1 MHNIQLAA
9 GQIVQQVLAD
19 GRNLN
24 QVLEE
29 SLRKKA
35 VWTLA
40 QRAALQ
46 DLSYG
51 TLRFYG
57 QLRALLG
64 LLLHK
69 PMLDQRIYHVLLVA
83 LYQLQYSKAAQ
94 HAVVD
99 HAVRSA
105 QMLNVKVS
113 GLVNAIL
120 RNFLRSRDVLLEQ
133 AAQRAEGKYSYP
145 QWWIDELRAQYGERS
160 AAILEAGNLHP
171 PMTLRVNR
179 RRGTTADYLA
189 LLSQQE
195 GERQNLPARLIEDD
209 LMGIGALQLE
219 KPVPVDRLP
228 GFFDG
233 LVSVQDA
240 GAQYAAR
247 LLDVHDGM
255 RVLDACAAPGGK
267 TAHIL
272 ECAQVEMVA
281 VDKDEKRLQRV
292 AENLQRLSLSA
303 QLLAGDAAEPEKWWD
318 GRAFERILA
327 DVPCSASGVVRRHP
341 DIKWLRR
348 RTDIDGFAAQQ
359 LDILRALW
367 RLLAPGGKLL
377 YATCSVFRQE
387 NEQVVA
393 AFLAQQP
400 DARRLPT
407 EDRGQ
412 RTEDRKVAG
421 LIPRPDYNMRHRL
434 GSGQLLPNAQH
445 DGFFYALLRKQ
456 RIEGR

>member
-9 GQIVQQVLAD
+9 GQIVQQVLVE

-24 QVLEE
+24 QVLDE
-29 SLRKKA
+29 SLRRKS
-35 VWTLA
+35 VWTPA

-51 TLRFYG
+51 TLRYYG
-57 QLRALLG
+57 QLRALLE

-69 PMLDQRIYHVLLVA
+69 PLSDQRIYYVLLVA

-105 QMLNVKVS
+105 QMLNPKVS

-120 RNFLRSRDVLLEQ
+120 RNFLRGREGLLDQ
-133 AAQRAEGKYSYP
+133 AMGRAEGRYSYQ
-145 QWWIDELRAQYGERS
+145 QWWIDELQSQYGEQ
-160 AAILEAGNLHP
+160 AEAILQAGNRHP

-179 RRGTTADYLA
+179 RLGTAEQYADRLEQDG
-189 LLSQQE
+189 LV
-195 GERQNLPARLIEDD
+195 ARRIAPD
-209 LMGIGALQLE
+209 ALQLE
-219 KPVPVDRLP
+219 KPVGVDKLP

-240 GAQYAAR
+240 GAQYAAG

-272 ECAQVEMVA
+272 ENARVQMVA
-281 VDKDEKRLQRV
+281 VDKDEQRLQRV
-292 AENLQRLSLSA
+292 AQNLQRLKLDA
-303 QLLAGDAAEPEKWWD
+303 QLQVGDAATPDAWWD
-318 GRAFERILA
+318 GQPFQRILA

-348 RTDIDGFAAQQ
+348 RADIGGFAQQQ
-359 LDILRALW
+359 LAILGALW
-367 RLLAPGGKLL
+367 RLLEPDGKLL
-377 YATCSVFRQE
+377 YATCSVFQQE
-387 NEQVVA
+387 NEQVIA
-393 AFLAQQP
+393 AFLERQADAQ
-400 DARRLPT
+400 RLQISLPEAT
-407 EDRGQ
+407 E
-412 RTEDRKVAG
+412 
-421 LIPRPDYNMRHRL
+421 
-434 GSGQLLPNAQH
+434 GQLLPDAQH
-445 DGFFYALLRKQ
+445 DGFFYALLHKAH
-456 RIEGR
+456 

>member
-1 MHNIQLAA
+1 M
-9 GQIVQQVLAD
+9 LAD

-24 QVLEE
+24 QVLDE
-29 SLRKKA
+29 SLRRKS
-35 VWTLA
+35 VWTPA

-57 QLRALLG
+57 QLKTLLG

-69 PMLDQRIYHVLLVA
+69 PMLDQRIYYVLLVA
-83 LYQLQYSKAAQ
+83 LYQLQYSKAAP

-120 RNFLRSRDVLLEQ
+120 RNFLRNRAALLEQ
-133 AAQRAEGKYSYP
+133 AARHAEGKYSYP
-145 QWWIDELRAQYGERS
+145 QWWIDELEAQYGGRS

-179 RRGTTADYLA
+179 RRGTAAGYLA
-189 LLSQQE
+189 QLEQQ
-195 GERQNLPARLIEDD
+195 GIHARLIEDD
-209 LMGIGALQLE
+209 LIGSGALQLD
-219 KPVPVDRLP
+219 KPVAVDKLP
-228 GFFDG
+228 GFFAG

-247 LLDVHDGM
+247 LLDVGDGM

-272 ECAQVEMVA
+272 EYAQVEMLA
-281 VDKDEKRLQRV
+281 VDKDEQRLQRV
-292 AENLQRLSLSA
+292 AENLRRLELSA
-303 QLLAGDAAEPEKWWD
+303 QLAVGDAAVPGQWWD
-318 GRAFERILA
+318 GQPFQRILA
-327 DVPCSASGVVRRHP
+327 DLPCSASGVVRRHP

-348 RTDIDGFAAQQ
+348 NSDVAGFAARQ

-367 RLLAPGGKLL
+367 RLLAQNGKLL
-377 YATCSVFRQE
+377 YATCSVFDQE
-387 NEQVVA
+387 NGQVIA

-400 DARRLPT
+400 DARRLPI
-407 EDRGQ
+407 ELPGNS
-412 RTEDRKVAG
+412 E
-421 LIPRPDYNMRHRL
+421 
-434 GSGQLLPNAQH
+434 GQLLPDNRH
-445 DGFFYALLRKQ
+445 DGFFYALLQK
-456 RIEGR
+456 I

>member
-9 GQIVQQVLAD
+9 SQIIQQVLVD

-24 QVLEE
+24 QVLDE
-29 SLRKKA
+29 SLRRKA
-35 VWTLA
+35 VWTPA

-69 PMLDQRIYHVLLVA
+69 PMLDQRIYYVLLLA

-99 HAVRSA
+99 HAVRAA
-105 QMLNVKVS
+105 QLLNAKVS

-120 RNFLRSRDVLLEQ
+120 RNFPRSRDALLAQ
-133 AAQRAEGKYSYP
+133 AAQHEEGKYSYP

-160 AAILEAGNLHP
+160 AAILEAGNRHP

-179 RRGTTADYLA
+179 RHGTAADYLA
-189 LLSQQE
+189 QLEQQDMH
-195 GERQNLPARLIEDD
+195 ARLIEDD
-209 LMGIGALQLE
+209 LMGFGALQLE
-219 KPVPVDRLP
+219 KPVPVDKLP
-228 GFFDG
+228 GFFAG

-247 LLDVHDGM
+247 LLDVHAGM

-272 ECAQVEMVA
+272 ECALVEMVA

-292 AENLQRLSLSA
+292 AENLKRLNLDA
-303 QLLAGDAAEPEKWWD
+303 QLLVGDAAQPEAWWD
-318 GRAFERILA
+318 GRLFERILA

-348 RTDIDGFAAQQ
+348 RTDIAGFAAQQ
-359 LDILRALW
+359 LNILRALW
-367 RLLAPGGKLL
+367 RLLAQDGKLL
-377 YATCSVFRQE
+377 YVTCSVFHQE
-387 NEQVVA
+387 NEQVIA
-393 AFLAQQP
+393 SFLAQQP
-400 DARRLPT
+400 DARQLPAILP
-407 EDRGQ
+407 ENS
-412 RTEDRKVAG
+412 E
-421 LIPRPDYNMRHRL
+421 
-434 GSGQLLPNAQH
+434 GQLLPNDQH
-445 DGFFYALLRKQ
+445 DGFFYALLHKQ
-456 RIEGR
+456 RTEDR

>member
-9 GQIVQQVLAD
+9 SQIIQQVLVD

-24 QVLEE
+24 QVLDE
-29 SLRKKA
+29 SLSRKA
-35 VWTLA
+35 VWTPA

-57 QLRALLG
+57 QLDALLG
-64 LLLHK
+64 ALLHK
-69 PMLDQRIYHVLLVA
+69 PLSDRRIYYVLLVA

-105 QMLNVKVS
+105 QMLNAKVS

-120 RNFLRSRDVLLEQ
+120 RNFLRSQDVMLER
-133 AAQRAEGKYSYP
+133 AAQHATGRYSYP
-145 QWWIDELRAQYGERS
+145 QWWIDELQAQYGERS
-160 AAILEAGNLHP
+160 AAMLEAGNQHP
-171 PMTLRVNR
+171 PMTLRVNQR
-179 RRGTTADYLA
+179 RNTTADYLT
-189 LLSQQE
+189 LLN
-195 GERQNLPARLIEDD
+195 RHNLSARLIEPD
-209 LMGIGALQLE
+209 ALQLD
-219 KPVPVDRLP
+219 KPVPVDKLP

-272 ECAQVEMVA
+272 ERAAVDMVA
-281 VDKDEKRLQRV
+281 VDKDAKRLQRV
-292 AENLQRLSLSA
+292 AENLQRLDLSA
-303 QLLAGDAAEPEKWWD
+303 QLVAGDAAEPQEWWD
-318 GRAFERILA
+318 GEPFDRILA

-348 RTDIDGFAAQQ
+348 SSDIAGFAAQQ
-359 LDILRALW
+359 LQILRALW
-367 RLLAPGGKLL
+367 RLLAQDGRLL
-377 YATCSVFRQE
+377 YTTCSVFHQE

-400 DARRLPT
+400 DARRLPISLANDN
-407 EDRGQ
+407 E
-412 RTEDRKVAG
+412 
-421 LIPRPDYNMRHRL
+421 
-434 GSGQLLPNAQH
+434 GQLLPNDQH
-445 DGFFYALLRKQ
+445 DGFFYALLQK
-456 RIEGR
+456 IA

>member
-9 GQIVQQVLAD
+9 SQIVQQVLAE

-24 QVLEE
+24 QVLDE
-29 SLRKKA
+29 SLRRKA
-35 VWTLA
+35 VWTPA

-46 DLSYG
+46 DMSYG
-51 TLRFYG
+51 TLRYYG
-57 QLRALLG
+57 QLRTLLG

-105 QMLNVKVS
+105 QMLNAKVS

-120 RNFLRSRDVLLEQ
+120 RNFLRGRDALLEQ
-133 AAQRAEGKYSYP
+133 AAQHAEGKYSYP
-145 QWWIDELRAQYGERS
+145 QWWIDELQAQYGERS
-160 AAILEAGNLHP
+160 ATILTAGNLHP

-179 RRGTTADYLA
+179 RRGTAADYLA
-189 LLSQQE
+189 QLSQQD
-195 GERQNLPARLIEDD
+195 GEQQNFPARLIEPD
-209 LMGIGALQLE
+209 ALQLD

-228 GFFDG
+228 GFFAG

-292 AENLQRLSLSA
+292 AENLQRLELSA
-303 QLLAGDAAEPEKWWD
+303 QLLVGDAAEPDKWWD
-318 GRAFERILA
+318 GRAFDRILA

-348 RTDIDGFAAQQ
+348 RTDIAGFAAQQ
-359 LDILRALW
+359 IDILRALW
-367 RLLAPGGKLL
+367 PLLAPEGKLL

-387 NEQVVA
+387 NEQVIA

-400 DARRLPT
+400 GARRLPVALP
-407 EDRGQ
+407 ESGNGQ
-412 RTEDRKVAG
+412 I
-421 LIPRPDYNMRHRL
+421 LPDD
-434 GSGQLLPNAQH
+434 QH
-445 DGFFYALLRKQ
+445 DGFFYALLQKN
-456 RIEGR
+456 

>member
-1 MHNIQLAA
+1 MQNIQLEAA
-9 GQIVQQVLAD
+9 AVVRQVLSS

-24 QVLEE
+24 QALDEA
-29 SLRKKA
+29 LCGKA
-35 VWTLA
+35 AWTPA

-57 QLRALLG
+57 QLRTVLDA
-64 LLLHK
+64 LLHK
-69 PMLDQRIYHVLLVA
+69 PLADERVRFLLLVA
-83 LYQLQYSKAAQ
+83 LYQLQHGKSAQ

-99 HAVRSA
+99 HAVRA
-105 QMLNVKVS
+105 TQCLNPRTA

-120 RNFLRSRDVLLEQ
+120 RNFLRNRMVLLEQ
-133 AAQRAEGKYSYP
+133 AARDDEGRYSYQ
-145 QWWIDELRAQYGERS
+145 QWWIDALRAQYGDRS
-160 AAILEAGNLHP
+160 AAILEEGNRHP

-179 RRGTTADYLA
+179 RCGTTQEYLA
-189 LLSQQE
+189 RLVQQDIAARPIAPDALLLD
-195 GERQNLPARLIEDD
+195 R
-209 LMGIGALQLE
+209 
-219 KPVPVDRLP
+219 PVPVDRLP

-240 GAQYAAR
+240 GAQRAAL

-272 ECAQVEMVA
+272 ERARACMVA
-281 VDKDEKRLQRV
+281 VDKDEKRLRRV
-292 AENLQRLSLSA
+292 AENLQRLGLEA
-303 QLLAGDAAEPEKWWD
+303 QLLVGDAAAPEQWWD
-318 GRAFERILA
+318 GQPFQRILA

-348 RTDIDGFAAQQ
+348 DADIAGFAAQQ

-367 RLLAPGGKLL
+367 RLLAQDGKLL

-387 NEQVVA
+387 NEQVIA
-393 AFLAQQP
+393 EFMEHRP
-400 DARRLPT
+400 DVRRLPVALA
-407 EDRGQ
+407 EGGDGQ
-412 RTEDRKVAG
+412 
-421 LIPRPDYNMRHRL
+421 M
-434 GSGQLLPNAQH
+434 LPNDQH
-445 DGFFYALLRKQ
+445 DGFFYALLQK
-456 RIEGR
+456 I

>member
-1 MHNIQLAA
+1 MKNMSPLIIPAMPVSLNERYASFALMHNIQLAA
-9 GQIVQQVLAD
+9 GQIIQQVLAD

-24 QVLEE
+24 QVLDE
-29 SLRKKA
+29 SLRRKSA
-35 VWTLA
+35 WTPA

-57 QLRALLG
+57 QLKTVLG

-69 PMLDQRIYHVLLVA
+69 PMLDQRIYYMLLVA

-120 RNFLRSRDVLLEQ
+120 RNFLRNQAALLEQ
-133 AAQRAEGKYSYP
+133 SAQHAEGKYSYP
-145 QWWIDELRAQYGERS
+145 QWWIDELEAQYGARF
-160 AAILEAGNLHP
+160 ADILEAGNRHP
-171 PMTLRVNR
+171 PMTLRVNLR
-179 RRGTTADYLA
+179 RASTVDYLA
-189 LLSQQE
+189 QLSQ
-195 GERQNLPARLIEDD
+195 QNLPARLIEPD
-209 LMGIGALQLE
+209 ALQLD
-219 KPVPVDRLP
+219 KPVSVDKLP
-228 GFFDG
+228 GFFAG

-272 ECAQVEMVA
+272 ERAQAEMVA
-281 VDKDEKRLQRV
+281 VDKDGQRLQRV
-292 AENLQRLSLSA
+292 AENLQRLGLSA
-303 QLLAGDAAEPEKWWD
+303 QLVTGDAAEPGKWWD
-318 GRAFERILA
+318 GKPFQRILA

-348 RTDIDGFAAQQ
+348 HSDIAGFAAQQ
-359 LDILRALW
+359 LDILQALW
-367 RLLAPGGKLL
+367 RLLAQDGKLL
-377 YATCSVFRQE
+377 YATCSVFQQE
-387 NEQVVA
+387 NEQVIAVL
-393 AFLAQQP
+393 LAQQP
-400 DARRLPT
+400 DARRLPI
-407 EDRGQ
+407 
-412 RTEDRKVAG
+412 A
-421 LIPRPDYNMRHRL
+421 LPDNNK
-434 GSGQLLPNAQH
+434 GQLLPNDQH
-445 DGFFYALLRKQ
+445 DGFYYALLHKQ
-456 RIEGR
+456 MTEDR

>member
-1 MHNIQLAA
+1 MHNIQIAA
-9 GQIVQQVLAD
+9 AQIVQQVLVD

-29 SLRKKA
+29 SLRRKA
-35 VWTLA
+35 VWAPA

-69 PMLDQRIYHVLLVA
+69 PMLDQRIYYVLLVA
-83 LYQLQYSKAAQ
+83 LYQSQYSKAAQ

-105 QMLNVKVS
+105 QLLNAKVS
-113 GLVNAIL
+113 GLANAVL
-120 RNFLRSRDVLLEQ
+120 RNFLRNQTTLLEQ
-133 AAQRAEGKYSYP
+133 AARAAEGRYSYP
-145 QWWIDELRAQYGERS
+145 QWWIDELQAQYGERS
-160 AAILEAGNLHP
+160 AAILEAGNRHP

-179 RRGTTADYLA
+179 RRGTSADYRAQLEEQDIA
-189 LLSQQE
+189 
-195 GERQNLPARLIEDD
+195 ARLIGDD
-209 LMGIGALQLE
+209 LIGLDALLLD
-219 KPVPVDRLP
+219 KPVPVDKLP

-240 GAQYAAR
+240 GAQYAAL

-272 ECAQVEMVA
+272 ESVAVQMVA

-292 AENLQRLSLSA
+292 AENLQRLDLGA
-303 QLLAGDAAEPEKWWD
+303 QLLAGDAAHPESWWD
-318 GRAFERILA
+318 GKPFQRILA

-348 RTDIDGFAAQQ
+348 RADIAGFAAQQ

-367 RLLAPGGKLL
+367 RLLAQDGKLL

-400 DARRLPT
+400 DARRLPVALP
-407 EDRGQ
+407 EDSDGQ
-412 RTEDRKVAG
+412 
-421 LIPRPDYNMRHRL
+421 M
-434 GSGQLLPNAQH
+434 LPNDQH
-445 DGFFYALLRKQ
+445 DGFFYALLHKSEDR
-456 RIEGR
+456 

>member
-1 MHNIQLAA
+1 MQHIQIAA
-9 GQIVQQVLAD
+9 AQIVQQVLTN

-29 SLRKKA
+29 SLRRKA
-35 VWTLA
+35 VWAPA

-64 LLLHK
+64 MLLHK
-69 PMLDQRIYHVLLVA
+69 PMLDQRIYYVLLVA

-105 QMLNVKVS
+105 QLLNAKVS
-113 GLVNAIL
+113 GLANAIL
-120 RNFLRSRDVLLEQ
+120 RNFLRNQVALLEQ
-133 AAQRAEGKYSYP
+133 AAQDEEGRYSYP
-145 QWWIDELRAQYGERS
+145 QWWIDELREQYGERS
-160 AAILEAGNLHP
+160 AAILEEGNRHP

-179 RRGTTADYLA
+179 RYGTTQEYLA
-189 LLSQQE
+189 QLE
-195 GERQNLPARLIEDD
+195 KRDIAARLIEPD
-209 LMGIGALQLE
+209 ALLLD
-219 KPVPVDRLP
+219 KPVAVDKLP

-233 LVSVQDA
+233 LASVQDA
-240 GAQYAAR
+240 GAQYAAL

-272 ECAQVEMVA
+272 ENAAVQMVA

-292 AENLQRLSLSA
+292 AENLQRLGLSA
-303 QLLAGDAAEPEKWWD
+303 QMLAGDAADPEKWWD
-318 GRAFERILA
+318 GKPFQRILA

-348 RTDIDGFAAQQ
+348 RADIAGFAAQQ

-367 RLLAPGGKLL
+367 RLLAQDGKLL
-377 YATCSVFRQE
+377 YVTCSVFHQE
-387 NEQVVA
+387 NEQVIA

-400 DARRLPT
+400 DARQLPAILP
-407 EDRGQ
+407 ENS
-412 RTEDRKVAG
+412 E
-421 LIPRPDYNMRHRL
+421 
-434 GSGQLLPNAQH
+434 GQLLPNDQH
-445 DGFFYALLRKQ
+445 DGFFYALLHNRGQKTDD
-456 RIEGR
+456 R

>member
-9 GQIVQQVLAD
+9 TQIVQQVLVD

-24 QVLEE
+24 QVLDE
-29 SLRKKA
+29 SLRRKS
-35 VWTLA
+35 VWTPA

-57 QLRALLG
+57 QLNAILE

-69 PMLDQRIYHVLLVA
+69 HMTDQRITYLLLVA
-83 LYQLQYSKAAQ
+83 LYQLEYSKAAQ

-105 QMLNVKVS
+105 DILNPKIR

-120 RNFLRSRDVLLEQ
+120 RNFLRNEAELLAQ
-133 AAQRAEGKYSYP
+133 AALKDEGRYSHP
-145 QWWIDELRAQYGERS
+145 QWWIDELRAQHGEQA
-160 AAILEAGNLHP
+160 AAILATGNGHP
-171 PMTLRVNR
+171 PMTLRVNHR
-179 RRGTTADYLA
+179 LSSTNDYLTQ
-189 LLSQQE
+189 LQE
-195 GERQNLPARLIEDD
+195 EGIPARVIAPD
-209 LMGIGALQLE
+209 ALQLE

-247 LLDVHDGM
+247 LLNAKTGM

-272 ECAQVEMVA
+272 EIADVEMLA
-281 VDKDEKRLQRV
+281 LDKDEKRLQRV
-292 AENLQRLSLSA
+292 NENLQRLTLNA
-303 QLLAGDAAEPEKWWD
+303 TLLTGDAATPLAWWD
-318 GRAFERILA
+318 GRVFERILA
-327 DVPCSASGVVRRHP
+327 DVPCSATGVVRRHP

-348 RTDIDGFAAQQ
+348 KKDIAPFAAQQ
-359 LDILRALW
+359 LDILTALW
-367 RLLAPGGKLL
+367 PLLAQEGLLL
-377 YATCSVFRQE
+377 YATCSVFKQE
-387 NEQVVA
+387 NQGVIDK
-393 AFLAQQP
+393 FLAQNPSAKQQTI
-400 DARRLPT
+400 DLP
-407 EDRGQ
+407 GG
-412 RTEDRKVAG
+412 A
-421 LIPRPDYNMRHRL
+421 
-434 GSGQLLPNAQH
+434 LLPNDEH
-445 DGFFYALLRKQ
+445 DGFYYALLQKTA
-456 RIEGR
+456 

>member
-9 GQIVQQVLAD
+9 GQIVQQVLTD

-24 QVLEE
+24 QVLEK
-29 SLRKKA
+29 SLRKKS
-35 VWTLA
+35 VWTPA

-57 QLRALLG
+57 QLRSILA

-69 PMLDQRIYHVLLVA
+69 PMLDQRIYYVLLVA
-83 LYQLQYSKAAQ
+83 LYQLQYSKAAH

-120 RNFLRSRDVLLEQ
+120 RNFLRSQDALLEQ
-133 AAQRAEGKYSYP
+133 AAQNAEGKYSYP
-145 QWWIDELRAQYGERS
+145 QWWIDKLNAQYGERA
-160 AAILEAGNLHP
+160 AAILEAGNQHP
-171 PMTLRVNR
+171 PMTLRVNQR
-179 RRGTTADYLA
+179 RNTTADYLMQ
-189 LLSQQE
+189 LTQEDLSS
-195 GERQNLPARLIEDD
+195 RLVAPD
-209 LMGIGALQLE
+209 ALQLD

-233 LVSVQDA
+233 MVSIQDA
-240 GAQYAAR
+240 GAQYAAH
-247 LLDVHDGM
+247 LLDVQDGM

-272 ECAQVEMVA
+272 ELADAEMVA
-281 VDKDEKRLQRV
+281 VDKDADRLQRV
-292 AENLQRLSLSA
+292 AENLQRLQLTA
-303 QLLAGDAAEPEKWWD
+303 QLVVGDAAEPDVWWD
-318 GRAFERILA
+318 GKPFDRILA

-348 RTDIDGFAAQQ
+348 RTDIAGFAAQQ

-367 RLLAPGGKLL
+367 RLLAQDGKLL
-377 YATCSVFRQE
+377 YATCSVFHQE

-393 AFLAQQP
+393 SFLAQHP
-400 DARRLPT
+400 DARRLP
-407 EDRGQ
+407 
-412 RTEDRKVAG
+412 AA
-421 LIPRPDYNMRHRL
+421 LPDNIQ
-434 GSGQLLPNAQH
+434 GQLLPDDQH
-445 DGFFYALLRKQ
+445 DGFFYALLQK
-456 RIEGR
+456 IA